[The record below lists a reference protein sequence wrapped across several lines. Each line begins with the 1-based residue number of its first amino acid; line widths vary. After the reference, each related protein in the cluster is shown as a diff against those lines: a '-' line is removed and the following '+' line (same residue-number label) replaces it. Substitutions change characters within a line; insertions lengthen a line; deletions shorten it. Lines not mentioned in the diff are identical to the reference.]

1 MADGGFMELSQLRAF
16 VAIAKIGQLTHAAEK
31 PHLSQ
36 PALSGQIK
44 ALEERS

>member
-16 VAIAKIGQLTHAAEK
+16 VAIAKIGQLTGAAEK